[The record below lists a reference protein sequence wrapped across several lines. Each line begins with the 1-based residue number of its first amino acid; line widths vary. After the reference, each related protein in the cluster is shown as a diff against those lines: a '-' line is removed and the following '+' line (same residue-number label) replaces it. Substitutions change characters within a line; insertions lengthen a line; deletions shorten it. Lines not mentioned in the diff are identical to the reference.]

1 MKKYE
6 SIIIF
11 NPEIKEDLKTEKIK
25 YYKKY
30 IKELTDAKVGV
41 QDLGKRTLA
50 YDVKGHKQG
59 YFAVFN
65 LGCNPEQLSELENKY
80 RADED
85 VIKFMD
91 VEQDENYFE
100 DEDSEED
107 EQEM

>member
-6 SIIIF
+6 SIIF
-11 NPEIKEDLKTEKIK
+11 LNPEIKEDLKTEKIK
-25 YYKKY
+25 QYKKY
-30 IKELTDAKVGV
+30 IKELT
-41 QDLGKRTLA
+41 
-50 YDVKGHKQG
+50 DVKGHKQG